1 MASASK
7 DEQVQIKRDMS
18 VDPALAAILTVLESS
33 DKVETIEEGRLRR
46 IKQRKANI
54 EGQLKMEVDQ
64 PGVKTDVTQKVTT
77 KVQMPSGT

>member
-18 VDPALAAILTVLESS
+18 VDPALAAILTALESS
-33 DKVETIEEGRLRR
+33 DEVETIEEGGLRR

-54 EGQLKMEVDQ
+54 EGQPKMEVDQ
-64 PGVKTDVTQKVTT
+64 PGVETDVT
-77 KVQMPSGT
+77 